1 MTVII
6 ICHLQ
11 SRLLENTATVERE
24 EREVT
29 RAGSQATLLA
39 VYTICEVWAHYYREE
54 TIYDEAAHLTSVEV
68 QDTER
73 HGDHLAPVHDGEG
86 GLPLVGG
93 GRGLASLLKPTVP
106 DVNWNKQDS

>member
-1 MTVII
+1 MRCEHII
-6 ICHLQ
+6 
-11 SRLLENTATVERE
+11 T
-24 EREVT
+24 
-29 RAGSQATLLA
+29 
-39 VYTICEVWAHYYREE
+39 EE

-93 GRGLASLLKPTVP
+93 GRGLASLLQPTVP
-106 DVNWNKQDS
+106 DVN